1 MPLFIDKIP
10 YCILLENIGG
20 KDPLNV
26 SAQSGINLILL
37 LLFLVRPLQE
47 YYIIAPG
54 HIYQSPDAASVISHR
69 LVNIR
74 LIENDD

>member
-1 MPLFIDKIP
+1 M
-10 YCILLENIGG
+10 
-20 KDPLNV
+20 NV
-26 SAQSGINLILL
+26 GDDRYFFSRKSCHS
-37 LLFLVRPLQE
+37 LVRPLQE

-74 LIENDD
+74 LI